1 MDKKKLQIA
10 RNKIDNLDNRFLLLI
25 KERTNLVNQV
35 IKIKKY
41 KNQIVDNVRINKVL
55 RNIRTKSIK
64 MNIDPMISK
73 KIWTTMI
80 KSYIEYEKK
89 KFKKK

>member
-41 KNQIVDNVRINKVL
+41 KNQIVDNERINKVL

-73 KIWTTMI
+73 RIWTTMI

>member
-1 MDKKKLQIA
+1 MDKKKLQIV
-10 RNKIDNLDNRFLLLI
+10 RNKIDKLDNRLLLLI

-41 KNQIVDNVRINKVL
+41 KNQIRDNVRINKIL
-55 RNIRTKSIK
+55 ENIRTKSIK
-64 MNIDPMISK
+64 MKIDPMICK
-73 KIWTTMI
+73 RIWTSMI

>member
-73 KIWTTMI
+73 KIWKKMI
-80 KSYIEYEKK
+80 KIKIEYKKK

>member
-73 KIWTTMI
+73 RIWTTMI

>member
-25 KERTNLVNQV
+25 KERSNLVNQV

-73 KIWTTMI
+73 RIWTTMI